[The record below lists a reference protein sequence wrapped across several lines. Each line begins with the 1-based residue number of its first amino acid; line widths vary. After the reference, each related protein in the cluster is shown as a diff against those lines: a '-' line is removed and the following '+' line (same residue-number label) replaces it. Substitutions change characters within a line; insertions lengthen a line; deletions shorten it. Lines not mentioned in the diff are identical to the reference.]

1 MALKGKRIL
10 LGKVGLDGHDAGAK
24 IMVLA
29 LRDAGAEVIY
39 TGLRKS
45 PEFIARTAV
54 DEDVDAVGLSLLS
67 GAHMELVGETM
78 HRLSQL
84 GRADMKVFVGG
95 TIPKKDRQALLDLG
109 VRGVFTAEMTIADVL
124 DYLDQDLS

>member
-1 MALKGKRIL
+1 VALRGKKIL

-24 IMVLA
+24 VVALA

-45 PEFIARTAV
+45 PEFVARTAV

-67 GAHMELVGETM
+67 GAHLELVAETM
-78 HRLSQL
+78 AQLAQL
-84 GRADMKVFVGG
+84 GRADMKIFVGG
-95 TIPKKDRQALLDLG
+95 TIPKPDRQALLDMG
-109 VRGVFTAEMTIADVL
+109 VRGVFTAEMKIADVL
-124 DYLDQDLS
+124 DCIERELA

>member
-1 MALKGKRIL
+1 LALKGKRIL
-10 LGKVGLDGHDAGAK
+10 LGKAGLDGHDAGAK

-78 HRLSQL
+78 LRLAQL
-84 GRADMKVFVGG
+84 GRADIRVFVGG
-95 TIPKKDRQALLDLG
+95 TIPKTDRQALLEMG
-109 VRGVFTAEMTIADVL
+109 VRGVFTAEMKIAEVL
-124 DYLDQDLS
+124 DHIDRELS

>member
-1 MALKGKRIL
+1 
-10 LGKVGLDGHDAGAK
+10 
-24 IMVLA
+24 MVLA

-67 GAHMELVGETM
+67 GAHMELVGETI
-78 HRLSQL
+78 RLLSQL
-84 GRADMKVFVGG
+84 GREDMKVFVGG
-95 TIPKKDRQALLDLG
+95 TIPKKDRQALLDMG
-109 VRGVFTAEMTIADVL
+109 VGGVFTAEMKIADVL
-124 DYLDQDLS
+124 EHLDRELS

>member
-78 HRLSQL
+78 LLLSQL
-84 GRADMKVFVGG
+84 GRADMKVFVSG